1 MLYPGQNTTL
11 SLFPPLHCCYTL
23 SSAVIVDDQ
32 KKGLN
37 LQCLILPLMPP
48 FFSLPYE
55 VWFKISVR
63 GVNPPTLHAIGN
75 MNIWHG
81 RPSWQPKRCC
91 TQVYDYNSRD
101 KSWQQVQWHNPG
113 TASSYHTID
122 LGKVL
127 SKYPLSLNCLQNSIP
142 SSDMTNI

>member
-1 MLYPGQNTTL
+1 MKSTTRRLMTNSTKPL
-11 SLFPPLHCCYTL
+11 SQIF
-23 SSAVIVDDQ
+23 
-32 KKGLN
+32 
-37 LQCLILPLMPP
+37 LIFESLTSIFYAT
-48 FFSLPYE
+48 FFLSLPYE
-55 VWFKISVR
+55 VWFKISA
-63 GVNPPTLHAIGN
+63 GGANPPTHLAIGN
-75 MNIWHG
+75 INIWHG